1 MNLRHAILF
10 ALVLGGVPVLRGQD
24 ASPGQMMQAA
34 LERIAELERRLAA
47 LEQARPQAAAVTP
60 VAGLAPDGGTH
71 LVLEGETMRGIAQQ
85 SQIPVEALEKANHLL
100 PGAVVRP
107 GDHLVIPAQAAET
120 SAPPIAKDP
129 VGKPDSSGW
138 TAVHTIRD
146 GETLSSIARLHQTN
160 SIELARRNGIE
171 DANLIRAGQ
180 ELRVPGASKP
190 EAAVASV
197 PSSVPASASAA
208 APQAEETYHFY
219 SVEQGDTLVSVAA
232 LFFSTPDQIARLNEI
247 ESTAVLKVG
256 QQLLVPTS
264 RYFKE
269 KRNQG
274 RAS

>member
-1 MNLRHAILF
+1 MSLLFRIMNLRHAILF

-47 LEQARPQAAAVTP
+47 LEQARPQTAAITP
-60 VAGLAPDGGTH
+60 VAGLAPDGGAH
-71 LVLEGETMRGIAQQ
+71 LVT
-85 SQIPVEALEKANHLL
+85 
-100 PGAVVRP
+100 
-107 GDHLVIPAQAAET
+107 PAQAAET
-120 SAPPIAKDP
+120 SVPPIANAP

-138 TAVHTIRD
+138 TAVHTIRE

-180 ELRVPGASKP
+180 ELRVPGAAKP

-232 LFFSTPDQIARLNEI
+232 LFFSTPNQIARLNEI

-274 RAS
+274 GAS